1 MKLANQLGV
10 NYIRFENDKE
20 QREMDKTSNAIVF
33 DANKCILCGDCVR
46 TCSELQGVGVFE
58 FVNRGYDMRVTTA
71 FDRKLEDTNCVECGQ
86 CRTVCPTGAITLKQ
100 NIHPVWKGLNDPNTK
115 VIGMIAPS
123 VRVAVGTKFGMP
135 EGANAKGKL
144 VAALRRMGF
153 DEVYDTN
160 FAADLTVMEESAEL
174 LERLE
179 KNENIPL
186 FTSCCPA
193 WVNYCETFY
202 PELAK
207 HLSTCRSPQ
216 GMFGGL
222 IQEYEKNHVE
232 NDKNVM
238 VVSIMPCTAKKGEI
252 LRPEHATFDGKR
264 DIDYVLTTTEVVRMI
279 RESGINLQD
288 IPAEA
293 MDMPFGVASGGGTIF
308 GVTGGVTEAVLRRIM
323 NSSKAD
329 VLESI
334 SFTGIRGN
342 DAVKE
347 AQVQVGDRTVNIAV
361 VNGLSNAKQ
370 VLDDIRAG
378 NSKYDFVEVMS
389 CRNGCIAGGGQPL
402 PANQR
407 AKDARTE
414 GIYELDSDNQ
424 IRISNENPF
433 VDAVYDTIIKNQSH
447 KLLHNEKNYD

>member
-1 MKLANQLGV
+1 M
-10 NYIRFENDKE
+10 
-20 QREMDKTSNAIVF
+20 
-33 DANKCILCGDCVR
+33 
-46 TCSELQGVGVFE
+46 
-58 FVNRGYDMRVTTA
+58 
-71 FDRKLEDTNCVECGQ
+71 
-86 CRTVCPTGAITLKQ
+86 
-100 NIHPVWKGLNDPNTK
+100 
-115 VIGMIAPS
+115 
-123 VRVAVGTKFGMP
+123 
-135 EGANAKGKL
+135 
-144 VAALRRMGF
+144 
-153 DEVYDTN
+153 
-160 FAADLTVMEESAEL
+160 
-174 LERLE
+174 
-179 KNENIPL
+179 L
-186 FTSCCPA
+186 F
-193 WVNYCETFY
+193 
-202 PELAK
+202 
-207 HLSTCRSPQ
+207 RS
-216 GMFGGL
+216 
-222 IQEYEKNHVE
+222 
-232 NDKNVM
+232 
-238 VVSIMPCTAKKGEI
+238 
-252 LRPEHATFDGKR
+252 
-264 DIDYVLTTTEVVRMI
+264 
-279 RESGINLQD
+279 
-288 IPAEA
+288 A

-308 GVTGGVTEAVLRRIM
+308 GVTGGVTKAVLRRIM

-389 CRNGCIAGGGQPL
+389 CRNGCIAEGGQPL

>member
-1 MKLANQLGV
+1 
-10 NYIRFENDKE
+10 
-20 QREMDKTSNAIVF
+20 
-33 DANKCILCGDCVR
+33 
-46 TCSELQGVGVFE
+46 
-58 FVNRGYDMRVTTA
+58 
-71 FDRKLEDTNCVECGQ
+71 
-86 CRTVCPTGAITLKQ
+86 
-100 NIHPVWKGLNDPNTK
+100 
-115 VIGMIAPS
+115 MIAPS

>member
-1 MKLANQLGV
+1 
-10 NYIRFENDKE
+10 
-20 QREMDKTSNAIVF
+20 
-33 DANKCILCGDCVR
+33 
-46 TCSELQGVGVFE
+46 
-58 FVNRGYDMRVTTA
+58 MRVTTA

-222 IQEYEKNHVE
+222 IQELRLDRKS
-232 NDKNVM
+232 
-238 VVSIMPCTAKKGEI
+238 VV
-252 LRPEHATFDGKR
+252 
-264 DIDYVLTTTEVVRMI
+264 
-279 RESGINLQD
+279 
-288 IPAEA
+288 
-293 MDMPFGVASGGGTIF
+293 
-308 GVTGGVTEAVLRRIM
+308 
-323 NSSKAD
+323 
-329 VLESI
+329 
-334 SFTGIRGN
+334 
-342 DAVKE
+342 
-347 AQVQVGDRTVNIAV
+347 
-361 VNGLSNAKQ
+361 
-370 VLDDIRAG
+370 
-378 NSKYDFVEVMS
+378 
-389 CRNGCIAGGGQPL
+389 
-402 PANQR
+402 
-407 AKDARTE
+407 
-414 GIYELDSDNQ
+414 
-424 IRISNENPF
+424 
-433 VDAVYDTIIKNQSH
+433 
-447 KLLHNEKNYD
+447 